1 MLQLLSVPEDRAGRN
16 HLRHSWEVVGSF
28 IRAEGLDG
36 IGLVL
41 GKGAG
46 KVPVPPGLVKT
57 VHLPIRPGWTR
68 AWKGTI
74 PAGCDPATIAA
85 HYGAATPEQLMEK
98 FRHNLLRAAASNA
111 AYAVVH
117 ASHNEPGDPGPQAD
131 GSREILAAA
140 ASFANA
146 LASRSPGKEPPVTLA
161 FENLWSCGLTFLS
174 REDAEYFQDRLT
186 FDNWIFLL
194 DTGHLMNALQ
204 ARSEREGIRDVV
216 RTIGRLPSGTRR
228 RIRAVHFHCSTS
240 GEYQQAQVP
249 FAVHP
254 GMAQQEMARALSDHR
269 RKIDEHRPFSDP
281 ACKKIVRMLN
291 PDFLVHEFVANTP
304 GTMQAA
310 IRQQRS
316 LL

>member
-1 MLQLLSVPEDRAGRN
+1 MQQLLSVPEDRVGRN
-16 HLRHSWEVVGSF
+16 HLRHSWDVVGSF
-28 IRAEGLDG
+28 IRAQGLDG
-36 IGLVL
+36 IELVL
-41 GKGAG
+41 GKGDG
-46 KVPVPPGLVKT
+46 RVPVPQGLVMT
-57 VHLPIRPGWTR
+57 VHLPIWPGWTR
-68 AWKGTI
+68 AWKGTL
-74 PAGCDPATIAA
+74 PAGCDPAVIAR
-85 HYGAATPEQLMEK
+85 HYGAGTRESLMEK
-98 FRHNLLRAAASNA
+98 FRHNLLRAEAFGA
-111 AYAVVH
+111 AYAVIH
-117 ASHNEPGDPGPQAD
+117 ASHNEPGDTGSQAG

-146 LASRSPGKEPPVTLA
+146 LAARSPGKEPPVTLA

-174 REDAEYFQDRLT
+174 PEDTEYFQGLLT

-216 RTIGRLPSGTRR
+216 RAIGRLPAGTRT

-240 GEYQQAQVP
+240 GEYQQAQVSP
-249 FAVHP
+249 ALQP
-254 GMAQQEMARALSDHR
+254 GMTEQEKARALSLHR
-269 RKIDEHRPFSDP
+269 RRIDEHRPFSDP
-281 ACKKIVRMLN
+281 GCKKILRMVR